1 MIGETLGHYRI
12 TEKIGAGGMGVV
24 YRARDEHLGRDVA
37 VKLLPAGT
45 LADEAARKRFC
56 KEALALSKLN
66 HPNIETVHD
75 FDSQHGV
82 DFLVME
88 LILGVTLDEKLTTG
102 ALPEKE
108 VARLGTQMAEGLAAA
123 HDRGVLHCDLKPG
136 NLRVTLDGRLKILDF
151 GLAKLLRPA
160 AEEATRESLT
170 ESLVEPPAVAG
181 TLPYMPPEQL
191 RAEKVDF
198 RTDIYALGAVL
209 YEMAT
214 GQRAFPDTQ
223 GPRLIDAIL
232 HSMPVPPRAV
242 NAKISPR
249 LEEIILK
256 CMEKEPENRYQSARE
271 LAVDLRRLAMPS
283 AAAVALV
290 RGSQARW
297 RYAGVV
303 ASIAVVLVAVLVG
316 WNVGGW
322 RQHLFGRPSAG
333 DIHSLAV
340 LPLANLSGGAEQEYF
355 ADGMTEAL
363 IADLAQ
369 IGLPK
374 VISRT
379 SVMRYKKTD
388 KSIPDI
394 ARELKVDA
402 VIEGSVVRAGDRVR
416 ITAQLIHGPTDRHL
430 WAQNYER
437 DLRDILALQ
446 SEVARAIANEIKI
459 KLTPEQEA
467 RLASVRPVNPEA
479 HELYLKGSPYCRQPG
494 QQFKG
499 VELLRKAIELD
510 PGYAPAYAS
519 LASCY
524 NNMAFLGLLPPSEG
538 FGQAKELL
546 LRARELDESL
556 VQIHRA
562 LAFYYLHR
570 EWNWAEAEREYKR
583 ALELNP
589 NDGEVH
595 HVYAH
600 FLMAMGRSDE
610 AVAETLRAAELDPV
624 NLALSACRGWH
635 CLYARRLDDAV
646 EFLQKTLAE
655 NPNHI
660 QALAWLGQV
669 YEQKGKYEEA
679 SGAFEK
685 AVSLSGGNSTILAG
699 LGHAYA
705 VAGRRREAEK
715 VLSELKSRLKRTYVS
730 AYDIATVYAGL
741 RDKEQSFLW
750 LEKAYQE
757 RSALLVHVK
766 WDPRFNRLR
775 SDPRFTD
782 LLRHIGL
789 PHS

>member
-1 MIGETLGHYRI
+1 MIGQTLGHYRI
-12 TEKIGAGGMGVV
+12 AEKIGAGGMGVV

-37 VKLLPAGT
+37 IKVLPTGT

-75 FDSQHGV
+75 FDSQDGV

-88 LILGVTLDEKLTTG
+88 LIPGLTLDEKLTTG

-108 VARLGTQMAEGLAAA
+108 VARLGTQLAEGLAAA
-123 HDRGVLHCDLKPG
+123 HDRGVLHRDLKPG
-136 NLRVTLDGRLKILDF
+136 NLRVTHDGRLKILDF

-160 AEEATRESLT
+160 SEEATRESLT
-170 ESLVEPPAVAG
+170 ESLVEPHAVAG
-181 TLPYMPPEQL
+181 TLPYMAPEQL

-198 RTDIYALGAVL
+198 GTDIYALGAVL

-214 GQRAFPDTQ
+214 GQRAFAETQ

-232 HSMPVPPRAV
+232 HTPPVPPRAV
-242 NAKISPR
+242 NAKVSPR
-249 LEEIILK
+249 LEDIILK
-256 CMEKEPENRYQSARE
+256 CLEKEPENRYQSAGE
-271 LAVDLRRLAMPS
+271 LLVDLRRLVMPS
-283 AAAVALV
+283 AAVTVIGA
-290 RGSQARW
+290 SQFRW

-303 ASIAVVLVAVLVG
+303 AGIAVALVAVLVG
-316 WNVGGW
+316 LNVGGW
-322 RQHLFGRPSAG
+322 RERLLGRASMG
-333 DIHSLAV
+333 KIQSLAV
-340 LPLANLSGGAEQEYF
+340 LPLANLSGEAEQEYF
-355 ADGMTEAL
+355 TDGMTEAL
-363 IADLAQ
+363 ITDLAQ

-379 SVMRYKKTD
+379 SVMRYKKTN

-446 SEVARAIANEIKI
+446 SEVARAISSEIKI
-459 KLTPEQEA
+459 KLTPQQEA
-467 RLASVRPVNPEA
+467 RLARVRAVNPEA

-499 VELLRKAIELD
+499 VELLKKAIAVD
-510 PGYAPAYAS
+510 PSYAPAYAS
-519 LASCY
+519 LAGCY
-524 NNMAFLGLLPPSEG
+524 NSMAFLGLLPPSEG

-546 LRARELDESL
+546 LKARELDEGL
-556 VQIHRA
+556 VQIHRS

-570 EWNWAEAEREYKR
+570 EWNWAEAEREYKH

-624 NLALSACRGWH
+624 NLTLSACRGWH

-669 YEQKGKYEEA
+669 YEQIGKHEEA

-705 VAGRRREAEK
+705 VAGKRREAEK
-715 VLSELKSRLKRTYVS
+715 VLRELKSRLKQAYVP
-730 AYDIATVYAGL
+730 AYDIAAVYTGL
-741 RDKEQSFLW
+741 GDREQGFLW

-766 WDPRFNRLR
+766 WDPRFNPLR

-782 LLRHIGL
+782 LASRIGL
-789 PHS
+789 PQ